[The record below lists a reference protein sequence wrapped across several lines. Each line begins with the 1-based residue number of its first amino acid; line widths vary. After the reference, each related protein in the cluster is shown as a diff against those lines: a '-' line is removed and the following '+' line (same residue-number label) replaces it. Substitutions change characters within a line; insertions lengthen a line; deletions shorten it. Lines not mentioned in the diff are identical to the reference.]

1 MCHNVVTRL
10 RTYFL
15 TTYQSSKRHTEF
27 AEYFS
32 PYRDHPYYY
41 WNVQIYTSLGHS
53 LLVSTTN
60 ENCVKS
66 SIATQACK
74 VVRTYTHE
82 ISGWKIISRLLH
94 SGATHLGGMN
104 GDIQYDLATLAFNNG
119 EQLEYFHRII
129 LRLQQ
134 EIILFGETAYPNR
147 LLFQYTKAL

>member
-1 MCHNVVTRL
+1 MCLNVVTRIREEL
-10 RTYFL
+10 L
-15 TTYQSSKRHTEF
+15 PGYQSISRNSEF
-27 AEYFS
+27 SEYFI

-53 LLVSTTN
+53 LLVSTNN

-82 ISGWKIISRLLH
+82 ILGWKIISRLLH
-94 SGATHLGGMN
+94 SCATHLGGMN

-119 EQLEYFHRII
+119 EQLEDFHRII